1 MKKQKNGGEITG
13 ILLGVLVP
21 CCDCADIFFIVLTT
35 IKIIL
40 SRSCNWKPSTLDVYL
55 KNGWARRN
63 MEECHVEVRDKGL
76 QCGHE
81 QPAHQTMVS

>member
-1 MKKQKNGGEITG
+1 MTLTKKQKNGGEITG

-40 SRSCNWKPSTLDVYL
+40 KVLQLETV
-55 KNGWARRN
+55 
-63 MEECHVEVRDKGL
+63 HVGRLSKERLGK
-76 QCGHE
+76 
-81 QPAHQTMVS
+81 A